1 VVSAWTKGGNVPDA
15 IVRLQATPASVT
27 PQFSFGCGSSNG
39 TASCDLGAMDAKS
52 AERQLQAESMV
63 PATESSVKSVRL
75 SVIGSAASL
84 PKDPKA
90 FATLTIKGTAS
101 VTPPTPSTSPL
112 PVGSLPGVPAANPTT
127 GATLSP
133 GGNASG
139 LFPTLKPSPSSSGSA
154 SSSSSSKAALNAK
167 ARQAADTSALPESAP
182 VIGAQLAGLAALL
195 VAFVLAVTRFSI
207 RRRPVP
213 ATSGPAAPATPA
225 APAAEPTA
233 APAAEPT
240 AAPAAE
246 PTASA
251 AEPAGPAAKP
261 AASATD
267 SKPAAASEPGESAES
282 AESASDPDDP
292 SDQDPVGPSD
302 EGEKTDPEA

>member
-154 SSSSSSKAALNAK
+154 SSSSKAALNAK

-240 AAPAAE
+240 A
-246 PTASA
+246 SA
-251 AEPAGPAAKP
+251 AEPAASAAKP

-267 SKPAAASEPGESAES
+267 SKPAAASEPGES